1 MSKTIA
7 FEELVAD
14 PDSVFSVLAQGHEPV
29 VLTHKGQPKAMLTPL
44 NDEEEMQRLTAEELR
59 EEIQQAKAD
68 IAAGKGIA
76 WEGVKR
82 RLADKLAE
90 EAA

>member
-1 MSKTIA
+1 MSKSIA

-14 PDSVFSVLAQGHEPV
+14 PDSVFTILAQEHEPV
-29 VLTHKGQPKAMLTPL
+29 VLTHKGQPKALLTPL
-44 NDEEEMQRLTAEELR
+44 DDGEEMRRLTAEELR

-76 WEGVKR
+76 WEEVKR
-82 RLADKLAE
+82 RLAGKLAE